1 MTFDLAPISRFLDG
15 MVHDSAADDRLSLLR
30 HRYFIAAH
38 LGVALLALS
47 AFPVWLAFV
56 GPTSAFEALT
66 FAWIVA
72 PLAIAG
78 YLSKSGRLE
87 VAHLA
92 SAVAFA
98 GLIVWVAGLTGGV
111 HSMIL
116 VWLALVPFEASLS
129 GSRRVV
135 AASVAIVAFGL
146 AGLLGVSALVVLLHG
161 AEVTHN
167 PAASATLILA
177 AVIYAGSLA
186 IRVEGLARES
196 ARAARRGEDRYRL
209 LADHSTDMITRHGDG
224 GDVEFA
230 SPAVR
235 ALTGATSADVL
246 GDGLFRRVHVADR
259 PTYLRALS
267 EAYSSRQAV
276 TAEFRLLQSNVA
288 AAAGEGSRFI
298 DVEMRCR
305 PALDSAGRVSAVVA
319 VTRDISALKQRENE
333 LREAQETADRANR
346 AKTQF
351 LAHMSHE
358 LRTPLNAII
367 GFSEILKGDA
377 ENELYV
383 ERRREYAALIHTS
396 GEHLLQVVNGI
407 LDMSK
412 IESGMFDIMP
422 ERVALV
428 PLVAGCCDM
437 MGRQAADRAVAV
449 IRAVPADLPEI
460 AADRRACRQILLN
473 LLSNAIKFTD
483 RGGTVTVGA
492 RIEGTMV
499 AIFVRDTGIGIAAE
513 DLPRLG
519 TPFVQAETVY
529 SRHYEGTGLGLSMV
543 KGLAALHGGRL
554 TIESKPGVGTTATVL
569 LPVEQADGR
578 PAASIFGQSVPPER
592 TQKERKSA

>member
-1 MTFDLAPISRFLDG
+1 
-15 MVHDSAADDRLSLLR
+15 
-30 HRYFIAAH
+30 
-38 LGVALLALS
+38 
-47 AFPVWLAFV
+47 
-56 GPTSAFEALT
+56 
-66 FAWIVA
+66 
-72 PLAIAG
+72 
-78 YLSKSGRLE
+78 
-87 VAHLA
+87 
-92 SAVAFA
+92 
-98 GLIVWVAGLTGGV
+98 
-111 HSMIL
+111 
-116 VWLALVPFEASLS
+116 
-129 GSRRVV
+129 V
-135 AASVAIVAFGL
+135 AASVAIVALGL
-146 AGLLGVSALVVLLHG
+146 TALLGVMALGALPRVIEATHNTAVGAALVL
-161 AEVTHN
+161 
-167 PAASATLILA
+167 S
-177 AVIYAGSLA
+177 AVIYAGGLA

-196 ARAARRGEDRYRL
+196 ARAARHGEERYRL
-209 LADHSTDMITRHGDG
+209 LADHSTDLITRHGAA

-235 ALTGATSADVL
+235 ALTGVTSADVL

-259 PTYLRALS
+259 PAYLRALS

-276 TAEFRLLQSNVA
+276 TAEFRLLQSGA
-288 AAAGEGSRFI
+288 AATVDGSRFI

-305 PALDSAGRVSAVVA
+305 PALDDGGRVSAVVA

-333 LREAQETADRANR
+333 LREARETADRANR

-367 GFSEILKGDA
+367 GFSEILKSDA
-377 ENELYV
+377 IGEPRV
-383 ERRREYAALIHTS
+383 ERRREYAELIHAS

-412 IESGMFDIMP
+412 IESGMFDIVP
-422 ERVALV
+422 ERVALA

-437 MGRQAADRAVAV
+437 MSRQAADRDVAV
-449 IRAVPADLPEI
+449 VRAIPGDLPEI

-483 RGGTVTVGA
+483 RGGRVTVGA
-492 RIEGTMV
+492 RIEGTMM

-519 TPFVQAETVY
+519 TPFVQAEALY

-554 TIESKPGVGTTATVL
+554 VIESKPGAGTTATVL
-569 LPVEQADGR
+569 LPVDQVPGR
-578 PAASIFGQSVPPER
+578 PPTKIFGHSESPER
-592 TQKERKSA
+592 MEEERKRA

>member
-1 MTFDLAPISRFLDG
+1 
-15 MVHDSAADDRLSLLR
+15 MVHQSAADDRLSIMR

-47 AFPVWLAFV
+47 AFPVWLAIV
-56 GPTSAFEALT
+56 GPTSIAEALT
-66 FAWIVA
+66 FSWLIA

-87 VAHLA
+87 IAHLA
-92 SAVAFA
+92 SAAAFT
-98 GLIVWVAGLTGGV
+98 GLIVWVAGLSGGPQ
-111 HSMIL
+111 SMVL
-116 VWLALVPFEASLS
+116 VWLVLVPFEASLS

-135 AASVAIVAFGL
+135 AAVVAIAALGL
-146 AGLLGVSALVVLLHG
+146 AGLLAVAALGILPEAAATGDGSINAALVLGAILH
-161 AEVTHN
+161 
-167 PAASATLILA
+167 
-177 AVIYAGSLA
+177 AGGLA
-186 IRVEGLARES
+186 IRVESLARES
-196 ARAARRGEDRYRL
+196 SRAARRGEDRYRL
-209 LADHSTDMITRHGDG
+209 LADHATDMITRHAAD

-235 ALTGATSADVL
+235 ALTGTTISDVL

-259 PTYLRALS
+259 PAYLKALS
-267 EAYSSRQAV
+267 EAYASRQAV
-276 TAEFRLLQSNVA
+276 TVAFRLFRSGTTATA
-288 AAAGEGSRFI
+288 AEDSHFI

-305 PALDSAGRVSAVVA
+305 PAVDGNGRVSAVVA
-319 VTRDISALKQRENE
+319 VTRDISALKERENE
-333 LREAQETADRANR
+333 LREAREAADRANQ

-367 GFSEILKGDA
+367 GFSEILESDA
-377 ENELYV
+377 ISDLHV
-383 ERRREYAALIHTS
+383 DRRREYAKLIHSS

-412 IESGMFDIMP
+412 IESGMFDIVP
-422 ERVALV
+422 ERMPLA
-428 PLVAGCCDM
+428 PLVTGCCDM
-437 MGRQAADRAVAV
+437 MSRQAADRDVV
-449 IRAVPADLPEI
+449 VVRALPDNLPEI

-492 RIEGTMV
+492 RIEGTMI
-499 AIFVRDTGIGIAAE
+499 AIFVRDTGIGIAAA

-519 TPFVQAETVY
+519 TPFVQAEAVY

-554 TIESKPGVGTTATVL
+554 IIESKPGVGTTATVL
-569 LPVEQADGR
+569 LPVDQMPGR
-578 PAASIFGQSVPPER
+578 PPAHIFGQSKPPER
-592 TQKERKSA
+592 NEKERKSA